1 MAQKKKLQVFVS
13 STYTDLTVERQAA
26 VEAILK
32 AGHIPAGM
40 ELFASGDESQLDTIH
55 RWIDE
60 SDVYM
65 LILGARYGSVDPST
79 ALSYTELEY
88 DYAVSK
94 GKPTFAVVITEA
106 AIDRK
111 VRDQGR
117 KVIEAEHPS
126 ELTLFRSKV
135 LSRMSSFFDD
145 PKDIKLTVHE
155 TISDFL
161 ARYEF
166 AGWVSGSEVANA
178 TALIEEIGRLQ
189 RRNAELEAEGSDL
202 RKTADRASKRAKG
215 AWDDGEMSEIVS
227 ALKKIEIETAFF
239 AKEAGIENSI
249 ERVGLLTI
257 VSTLRDSLVIGVA
270 NKMGMGP
277 AERLLY
283 FNVLPKLEI
292 YGLAASEKVPGVA
305 WRLYKLTPKGLS
317 MLAFLDRQAI
327 LDTNSTAK
335 EPATKSAEEGD

>member
-117 KVIEAEHPS
+117 KVIETGHPN
-126 ELTLFRSKV
+126 ELALFRTKV

-178 TALIEEIGRLQ
+178 SALIEEIGRLQ
-189 RRNAELEAEGSDL
+189 KRNAELEAEGSDL
-202 RKTADRASKRAKG
+202 RKTADRANKRAKG
-215 AWDDGEMSEIVS
+215 AWDDDEMSEIES
-227 ALKKIEIETAFF
+227 ALKKIEIETTLFS
-239 AKEAGIENSI
+239 KEGTDSPQK
-249 ERVGLLTI
+249 VGLLTI
-257 VSTLRDSLVIGVA
+257 VSGLRDILIIGV
-270 NKMGMGP
+270 NNQMGMSDSQ
-277 AERLLY
+277 RLLF
-283 FNVLPKLEI
+283 FNVFPKLEI

-305 WRLYKLTPKGLS
+305 WRLYRLTSKGLS
-317 MLAFLDRQAI
+317 FLKFIDQQGVEVI
-327 LDTNSTAK
+327 PTAK
-335 EPATKSAEEGD
+335 KGKPKP